1 MERERE
7 DVVAAL
13 AARGY
18 QCVRALKE
26 LCWEVCGDREGITH
40 VLPAIIYEMDIHNTE
55 VFIRSDDGRRCMVKI
70 LNGAIDSIEDLE
82 SVRRA
87 HPRPIRPREPR
98 HGYYGVAQ
106 TASGKWRGALCVT
119 DPQTGAKH
127 TIFSHVMANPEAAAR
142 EHDRLARVYA
152 QLGQCGGRVHL
163 NFAACNT
170 R

>member
-1 MERERE
+1 MERARE
-7 DVVAAL
+7 DVIAAL

-18 QCVRALKE
+18 RSVRALKE

-55 VFIRSDDGRRCMVKI
+55 VFIRSDDDRRCLVHI
-70 LNGAIDSIEDLE
+70 RNGVIDSIEDLE
-82 SVRRA
+82 PVRRA

-119 DPQTGAKH
+119 DPQTGEKH
-127 TIFSHVMANPEAAAR
+127 TIFSHVTASPEAAAR

-152 QLGQCGGRVHL
+152 QLGQVGGRVHL
-163 NFAACNT
+163 NFACNT

>member
-1 MERERE
+1 MLPSII
-7 DVVAAL
+7 D
-13 AARGY
+13 
-18 QCVRALKE
+18 E
-26 LCWEVCGDREGITH
+26 LG
-40 VLPAIIYEMDIHNTE
+40 IHNIE
-55 VFIRSDDGRRCMVKI
+55 VFIRSDDCRRCMVHI
-70 LNGAIDSIEDLE
+70 RNGVIDSIEDLE
-82 SVRRA
+82 PVRRA

-127 TIFSHVMANPEAAAR
+127 TIFSRVTANPEAAAR

-152 QLGQCGGRVHL
+152 QLGQVGGRVHL
-163 NFAACNT
+163 NFACNT